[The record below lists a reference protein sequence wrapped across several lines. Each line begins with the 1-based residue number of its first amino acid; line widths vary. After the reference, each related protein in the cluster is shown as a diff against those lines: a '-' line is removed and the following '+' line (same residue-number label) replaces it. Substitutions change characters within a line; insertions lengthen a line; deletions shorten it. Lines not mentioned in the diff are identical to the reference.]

1 MRAVVRTAEP
11 SQTRHDAQGA
21 APRRTRVVL
30 RRIDPWSVLKFSL
43 LFYFCLMLV
52 FVFALMILYWIM
64 GLTGVLNSA
73 SHLLES
79 VGFKPTNGNFEF
91 HGVWIFERLFIAGV
105 IGVVLWSIVNLFVA
119 VLYNLI
125 SDVIG
130 GVSVTLSERR

>member
-79 VGFKPTNGNFEF
+79 VGFKPTNGIFDAITVEIV
-91 HGVWIFERLFIAGV
+91 GVGKVSRLPLAAPQQLQIVVEHPER
-105 IGVVLWSIVNLFVA
+105 VVTILQQ
-119 VLYNLI
+119 
-125 SDVIG
+125 
-130 GVSVTLSERR
+130 